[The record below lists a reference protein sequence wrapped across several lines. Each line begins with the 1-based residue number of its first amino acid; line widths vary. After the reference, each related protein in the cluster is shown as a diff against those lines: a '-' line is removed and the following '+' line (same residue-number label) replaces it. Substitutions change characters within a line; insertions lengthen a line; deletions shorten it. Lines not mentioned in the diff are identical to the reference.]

1 MYNNFI
7 TKSFPY
13 ILIFFFIF
21 FEFSPIYFFE
31 NQLIRPYMTFTVV
44 YCWICHD
51 FQRFRPLSLMI
62 FGLFYDLLQT
72 EVVGITCLFFILIY
86 HMQRKKSGN
95 LISFDFKET
104 WIKFTIYLLI
114 YIVTSMIVNVLFND
128 TNFNFKSNFLCFI
141 LSIALFPL
149 FFSIID
155 KLSYKFRGYND

>member
-1 MYNNFI
+1 
-7 TKSFPY
+7 
-13 ILIFFFIF
+13 
-21 FEFSPIYFFE
+21 
-31 NQLIRPYMTFTVV
+31 
-44 YCWICHD
+44 
-51 FQRFRPLSLMI
+51 MI

-86 HMQRKKSGN
+86 HVQRKKSGN